1 MISLF
6 PASDLGEHMKE
17 LALQD
22 ERIQGLQIIILR
34 TLVLVPGPL
43 STL

>member
-1 MISLF
+1 MTSLF
-6 PASDLGEHMKE
+6 PASDLGEHRME
-17 LALQD
+17 LALQG
-22 ERIQGLQIIILR
+22 EKIQGLRIIILR